1 MCEFTFGENKHWESK
16 IAGIEGILF
25 HALQML
31 SLTFQNVFW
40 NETIHVLCYL
50 SGQFISF
57 WGVEW

>member
-16 IAGIEGILF
+16 IAGIGGILF

-40 NETIHVLCYL
+40 NETIYVLCY
-50 SGQFISF
+50 
-57 WGVEW
+57 

>member
-1 MCEFTFGENKHWESK
+1 MCEFTFGE
-16 IAGIEGILF
+16 EGILF